1 MKYIDIHGHYAWNI
15 DDGMPSK
22 EDAIKALDKA
32 KNIGIVG
39 IAATPHLVCGK
50 HNGDDVLRFKA
61 RIEELAQIGKEK
73 DIAIFHGAELFLNDE
88 YMSQLKNEWLIPYEG
103 THTLLCEFDVRKNHH
118 SDDEF
123 EERLYEVSHAG
134 YKVLIAHIERYFR
147 GGIDI
152 ERVEN
157 LVDNGY
163 MIQVN
168 STSFLGVHGKTMQ
181 ENAYE
186 LLRHNLIHCI
196 ATDTHRAQSER
207 SPNLDKVYQLLKKE
221 ISEDDLDILMY
232 RNPMHI
238 LKDENVETTHYVKKG
253 LFSNLMK
260 RRKR

>member
-1 MKYIDIHGHYAWNI
+1 MKYIDIHGHYAWAI
-15 DDGMPSK
+15 DDGMPSMD
-22 EDAIKALDKA
+22 DAIKALEKA
-32 KNIGIVG
+32 KNMGIVG

-50 HNGDDVLRFKA
+50 HNGDDILRFKA
-61 RIEELAQIGKEK
+61 RIDELKQMSP
-73 DIAIFHGAELFLNDE
+73 DITIYQGAELFLNDE
-88 YMSQLKNEWLIPYEG
+88 YIDQLKNHWVIPYEG
-103 THTLLCEFDVRKNHH
+103 TNTLLCEFDIRKNHH
-118 SDDEF
+118 SNDEF
-123 EERLYEVSHAG
+123 EDRLYEVRQAG

-181 ENAYE
+181 DNVYE

-196 ATDTHRAQSER
+196 ATDTHRPNSER
-207 SPNLDKVYQLLKKE
+207 SPNLDKVYQQLQKE
-221 ISEDDLDILMY
+221 LTQDDLDILMY

-238 LKDENVETTHYVKKG
+238 LSNENIETTHYVKKG
-253 LFSNLMK
+253 LFSNFMK
-260 RRKR
+260 RRKK